1 MTELAWPYP
10 NEMDREERL
19 SADVLVLG
27 GGMAGCYAAIAA
39 ARKGRSVILV
49 EKGATVRS
57 GAAGSGFDHWESA
70 CTNPCSK
77 VTAEEIANAYI
88 HEQDGYSNGIAHYI
102 ECQEGWHRLKDMETF
117 GGKIRD
123 AEGEFAGADFR
134 DEKTGLMFA
143 YDYENKFTIRVWG
156 TTFKPA
162 LYKELK
168 RLGVQVIDR
177 TEATALLV
185 KRENEK
191 KRVTGAMGMNVRT
204 GKFMVFSSKTTI
216 LAMSRPA
223 RIWLFDSDQVGLSE
237 FRPTQSIGS
246 GHAMGYRAGVEFTM
260 MEKSVQGEFSAAGRS
275 FPPYSTG
282 NNHNTWYAAT
292 MVDARGVEI
301 PYVDRDGNEL
311 KTVKERYY
319 PAKGQKFFLKVGVID
334 YPKYEYRWP
343 ETLPFDE
350 LMRRGYQLT
359 FYAEMSRMPDAE
371 RRVIWGMMVG
381 QEGKTKIPVL
391 ESLTERGFDPTRHR
405 LQSYGTGWQSAA
417 FLAQERQ
424 LFGAPGGIF
433 HDWDLKTNL
442 EGLYAAGDQ
451 LYASDC
457 CGFAAATGYYAGRKA
472 AAASETLSLEK
483 PEEDEIGREKER
495 LYAPLYVEDGID
507 WRELNKA
514 ISKAMQNYCGGIKND
529 MLLRQG
535 LELLASYEKDWVPA
549 LSCKN
554 PHELMRAHEV
564 MDILEVCKLILNA
577 CLLRKSSSAPL
588 CFERSDYPEMDP
600 KEDQCFITIYQ
611 EDGEIRSR
619 RVPKE
624 YYGDVKTGY
633 EACNQD
639 YIREEAPAYE
649 ES

>member
-1 MTELAWPYP
+1 
-10 NEMDREERL
+10 
-19 SADVLVLG
+19 
-27 GGMAGCYAAIAA
+27 
-39 ARKGRSVILV
+39 
-49 EKGATVRS
+49 
-57 GAAGSGFDHWESA
+57 
-70 CTNPCSK
+70 
-77 VTAEEIANAYI
+77 
-88 HEQDGYSNGIAHYI
+88 
-102 ECQEGWHRLKDMETF
+102 
-117 GGKIRD
+117 
-123 AEGEFAGADFR
+123 
-134 DEKTGLMFA
+134 
-143 YDYENKFTIRVWG
+143 
-156 TTFKPA
+156 
-162 LYKELK
+162 
-168 RLGVQVIDR
+168 
-177 TEATALLV
+177 
-185 KRENEK
+185 
-191 KRVTGAMGMNVRT
+191 
-204 GKFMVFSSKTTI
+204 
-216 LAMSRPA
+216 
-223 RIWLFDSDQVGLSE
+223 
-237 FRPTQSIGS
+237 
-246 GHAMGYRAGVEFTM
+246 
-260 MEKSVQGEFSAAGRS
+260 
-275 FPPYSTG
+275 
-282 NNHNTWYAAT
+282 
-292 MVDARGVEI
+292 
-301 PYVDRDGNEL
+301 
-311 KTVKERYY
+311 
-319 PAKGQKFFLKVGVID
+319 
-334 YPKYEYRWP
+334 
-343 ETLPFDE
+343 
-350 LMRRGYQLT
+350 MRRGYQLP
-359 FYAEMSRMPDAE
+359 FYADLSRMPDAE

-405 LQSYGTGWQSAA
+405 LQSYGTGWQSAS

-472 AAASETLSLEK
+472 AAASEILSLEE
-483 PEEDEIGREKER
+483 PEENEIGREKER